1 MPIFDPNIFD
11 PKPVF
16 DTGASQ
22 NVYITVSDISSGSDL
37 VKRVAPKKGVPF
49 LHKEEPPKK
58 QFITISDQSIGRDWE
73 VVRTVVDIPRAT
85 LPKPLHIKRNRR
97 LYEEVRGRD
106 SVLVSVS
113 LIVDDDCF
121 QVESIAGTE
130 TKSSRTQRQIR
141 QILLQV

>member
-1 MPIFDPNIFD
+1 MLAALLHRLHAWD
-11 PKPVF
+11 K
-16 DTGASQ
+16 
-22 NVYITVSDISSGSDL
+22 
-37 VKRVAPKKGVPF
+37 PKKRGVPVIQ
-49 LHKEEPPKK
+49 KEELPRKRLLVVN
-58 QFITISDQSIGRDWE
+58 DQSIGRDWE
-73 VVRTVVDIPRAT
+73 VVRAVVDIPRAT
-85 LPKPLHIKRNRR
+85 LPKPLHIKRSRR

-113 LIVDDDCF
+113 LVVDDDCF